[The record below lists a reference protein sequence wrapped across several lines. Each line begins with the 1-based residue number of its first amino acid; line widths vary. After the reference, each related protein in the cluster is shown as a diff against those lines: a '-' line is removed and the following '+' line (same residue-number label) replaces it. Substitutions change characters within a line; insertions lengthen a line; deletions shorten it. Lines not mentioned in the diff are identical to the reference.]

1 MEYNKSLSARI
12 KHKNKQ
18 SFSRTGIS
26 LEVLIKF

>member
-1 MEYNKSLSARI
+1 MEYNKSFSARV

-18 SFSRTGIS
+18 SFSETGIS